1 MAIVP
6 LLLEAGRP
14 AKANLSIDAGL
25 LGAIELVRDR
35 GSKEAAPEILGRVIS
50 DLLARGVLALPSGI
64 HENVLMLLPPLTI
77 HEAQLRHGLE
87 AIDAA
92 IARVKP

>member
-1 MAIVP
+1 MRAP
-6 LLLEAGRP
+6 CLHYLA
-14 AKANLSIDAGL
+14 LSQERG
-25 LGAIELVRDR
+25 DR
-35 GSKEAAPEILGRVIS
+35 NAAPEILGRVIS

-92 IARVKP
+92 LARAEP

>member
-1 MAIVP
+1 MGKRLAEGLARIAERHRAVG
-6 LLLEAGRP
+6 EVRA
-14 AKANLSIDAGL
+14 AGL

-35 GSKEAAPEILGRVIS
+35 ESREPAPDALGRLLS
-50 DLLARGVLALPSGI
+50 ALLARGVLALPSGL

-77 HEAQLRHGLE
+77 GAVQLEHALE

-92 IARVKP
+92 LA